1 MKNNY
6 TFLELFGDI
15 DEKFIYEASRPW
27 KKQVIIKYRLLKTAV
42 AGFILLFLAAGA
54 MTHQEEVKAAWKQ
67 FTSWIGTALG
77 LSENVSSYTDM
88 IGKTIT
94 RKGISVTIH
103 EVAADKNDLWVAF
116 SATSDS
122 EKTEE
127 PVLLT
132 DVLINKQEIQLSESY
147 PVLLENGEMQ
157 GEVSHYTIED
167 NIFAN
172 GEADVTISVH
182 TASPEEI
189 QKIDESSKSDEY
201 VFEFKT
207 DLKELEANTEI
218 INIDQQIKI
227 NENQNLTVSQMRLND
242 FTSTISGKMTDL
254 GEYDEYYLIGEDNLG
269 NSVCYRLADYNKP
282 EILFQQDRVF
292 ERYTG
297 ISPNAESVTLQL
309 YVDKYKNK
317 DIENKYF
324 YTTGE
329 EDTYGEGTGS
339 VYEGDADLTQ
349 IYCPLGNKIE
359 IKIR

>member
-15 DEKFIYEASRPW
+15 DERFIYEASRPW

-42 AGFILLFLAAGA
+42 AGFILLFLATGV

-67 FTSWIGTALG
+67 FTSWIGAALG
-77 LSENVSSYTDM
+77 ITEDVSSYTDI
-88 IGKTIT
+88 IGKTVI
-94 RKGISVTIH
+94 RDGISLTIH
-103 EVAADKNDLWVAF
+103 EVAIDKNNLWVAF
-116 SATSDS
+116 SKTSDS
-122 EKTEE
+122 VETEE

-132 DVLINKQEIQLSESY
+132 DVFVNGEELQLSESY
-147 PVLLENGEMQ
+147 PVPLEKQDIWGEIFCYHM
-157 GEVSHYTIED
+157 ED
-167 NIFAN
+167 DVIGN
-172 GEADVTISVH
+172 GEAAVKISVH
-182 TASPEEI
+182 AVSPEEL
-189 QKIDESSKSDEY
+189 QKINELPKSDEY

-207 DLKELEANTEI
+207 DFKELEANTET
-218 INIDQQIKI
+218 INVDQQIKI
-227 NENQNLTVSQMRLND
+227 NENQNLTVSQIRLNS

-282 EILFQQDRVF
+282 EILFQQDRF
-292 ERYTG
+292 FPHYMR
-297 ISPNAESVTLQL
+297 ISKKAESLTLQL
-309 YVDKYKNK
+309 YVHKYKNE

-339 VYEGDADLTQ
+339 VYEGDVDLTQ

>member
-1 MKNNY
+1 M
-6 TFLELFGDI
+6 
-15 DEKFIYEASRPW
+15 
-27 KKQVIIKYRLLKTAV
+27 
-42 AGFILLFLAAGA
+42 
-54 MTHQEEVKAAWKQ
+54 
-67 FTSWIGTALG
+67 
-77 LSENVSSYTDM
+77 
-88 IGKTIT
+88 
-94 RKGISVTIH
+94 
-103 EVAADKNDLWVAF
+103 
-116 SATSDS
+116 
-122 EKTEE
+122 
-127 PVLLT
+127 
-132 DVLINKQEIQLSESY
+132 
-147 PVLLENGEMQ
+147 
-157 GEVSHYTIED
+157 
-167 NIFAN
+167 
-172 GEADVTISVH
+172 
-182 TASPEEI
+182 
-189 QKIDESSKSDEY
+189 
-201 VFEFKT
+201 
-207 DLKELEANTEI
+207 EANTEI

-242 FTSTISGKMTDL
+242 FTSTILGKMTDL

-297 ISPNAESVTLQL
+297 ISPNAGSVTLQL

>member
-42 AGFILLFLAAGA
+42 AGFILLFLAAGT

-77 LSENVSSYTDM
+77 LSEDVSSYTDV

-116 SATSDS
+116 SVTSDS

-189 QKIDESSKSDEY
+189 QKIDESLKSDEY

-269 NSVCYRLADYNKP
+269 NSVCYRLADYKKP

-297 ISPNAESVTLQL
+297 ISPNAGSVTLQL

-317 DIENKYF
+317 DIENF

>member
-42 AGFILLFLAAGA
+42 AGFILLFLAAGT
-54 MTHQEEVKAAWKQ
+54 MTHQEEVKAACKQ

-77 LSENVSSYTDM
+77 LSEDVSSYTDV

-116 SATSDS
+116 SVTSDS

-172 GEADVTISVH
+172 EEADVTISVH

-189 QKIDESSKSDEY
+189 QK
-201 VFEFKT
+201 
-207 DLKELEANTEI
+207 
-218 INIDQQIKI
+218 IDQQIKI

-297 ISPNAESVTLQL
+297 ISPNAGSVTLQL

>member
-1 MKNNY
+1 M
-6 TFLELFGDI
+6 
-15 DEKFIYEASRPW
+15 
-27 KKQVIIKYRLLKTAV
+27 
-42 AGFILLFLAAGA
+42 
-54 MTHQEEVKAAWKQ
+54 
-67 FTSWIGTALG
+67 
-77 LSENVSSYTDM
+77 
-88 IGKTIT
+88 
-94 RKGISVTIH
+94 
-103 EVAADKNDLWVAF
+103 
-116 SATSDS
+116 
-122 EKTEE
+122 
-127 PVLLT
+127 
-132 DVLINKQEIQLSESY
+132 
-147 PVLLENGEMQ
+147 
-157 GEVSHYTIED
+157 
-167 NIFAN
+167 
-172 GEADVTISVH
+172 H

>member
-1 MKNNY
+1 MKN
-6 TFLELFGDI
+6 LFMRLLVHGKTGNHKI
-15 DEKFIYEASRPW
+15 
-27 KKQVIIKYRLLKTAV
+27 QVIKDCSSGIYIIIFGSRYYDTSGRGKSS
-42 AGFILLFLAAGA
+42 
-54 MTHQEEVKAAWKQ
+54 MKQ

-77 LSENVSSYTDM
+77 LSEDVSSYTDV

-116 SATSDS
+116 SVTSDS

-189 QKIDESSKSDEY
+189 QK
-201 VFEFKT
+201 
-207 DLKELEANTEI
+207 
-218 INIDQQIKI
+218 
-227 NENQNLTVSQMRLND
+227 
-242 FTSTISGKMTDL
+242 
-254 GEYDEYYLIGEDNLG
+254 
-269 NSVCYRLADYNKP
+269 
-282 EILFQQDRVF
+282 
-292 ERYTG
+292 
-297 ISPNAESVTLQL
+297 
-309 YVDKYKNK
+309 
-317 DIENKYF
+317 
-324 YTTGE
+324 
-329 EDTYGEGTGS
+329 
-339 VYEGDADLTQ
+339 
-349 IYCPLGNKIE
+349 
-359 IKIR
+359 

>member
-1 MKNNY
+1 MKYNY
-6 TFLELFGDI
+6 IFLQLFGDI

-27 KKQVIIKYRLLKTAV
+27 KKRVIVKYKLLKIAV
-42 AGFILLFLAAGA
+42 AGFVLLFLATGII
-54 MTHQEEVKAAWKQ
+54 THKEEVKAAWKQ
-67 FTSWIGTALG
+67 FASWIGTALG
-77 LSENVSSYTDM
+77 LSEDVSSYTDI
-88 IGKTIT
+88 IGQTIT
-94 RKGISVTIH
+94 RKGVPVTIH

-116 SATSDS
+116 SVTSDS

-172 GEADVTISVH
+172 EEADVTISVH
-182 TASPEEI
+182 TVSPEEI

-269 NSVCYRLADYNKP
+269 NSVCYRLADYKKP

-309 YVDKYKNK
+309 YVDKINNET
-317 DIENKYF
+317 ENKRF
-324 YTTGE
+324 YETGE
-329 EDTYGEGTGS
+329 EITYGEGVGNE
-339 VYEGDADLTQ
+339 YEYNVDLTE
-349 IYCPLGNKIE
+349 IYCALGNEIE
-359 IKIR
+359 IQLR

>member
-1 MKNNY
+1 M
-6 TFLELFGDI
+6 
-15 DEKFIYEASRPW
+15 EKTDNRKI
-27 KKQVIIKYRLLKTAV
+27 QIIKNCCSGIYITI
-42 AGFILLFLAAGA
+42 F
-54 MTHQEEVKAAWKQ
+54 ED
-67 FTSWIGTALG
+67 
-77 LSENVSSYTDM
+77 VSSYTDI
-88 IGKTIT
+88 IGQTIT
-94 RKGISVTIH
+94 RKGVSVTIH

-116 SATSDS
+116 SVTSDS

-127 PVLLT
+127 PVFLT

-172 GEADVTISVH
+172 EEADVTISVH

-242 FTSTISGKMTDL
+242 FTSTITRSTGPQNKLQTRPVL
-254 GEYDEYYLIGEDNLG
+254 KCLQSCFQENRFPTYKFSLIFSFYSEYN
-269 NSVCYRLADYNKP
+269 
-282 EILFQQDRVF
+282 
-292 ERYTG
+292 
-297 ISPNAESVTLQL
+297 
-309 YVDKYKNK
+309 
-317 DIENKYF
+317 YF
-324 YTTGE
+324 
-329 EDTYGEGTGS
+329 
-339 VYEGDADLTQ
+339 
-349 IYCPLGNKIE
+349 
-359 IKIR
+359 